1 MAACA
6 IRWDDNLGAE
16 SFEWFS
22 EVIGVVGLVRQQA
35 LRRRDIVEQRGRD
48 ADVGNVA
55 WRQDEGDRLA
65 LSVGQ
70 SVDLAGPSAT

>member
-1 MAACA
+1 MVC
-6 IRWDDNLGAE
+6 
-16 SFEWFS
+16 
-22 EVIGVVGLVRQQA
+22 VICLVCEKTAGWLYPLQQ
-35 LRRRDIVEQRGRD
+35 GGGD

-55 WRQDEGDRLA
+55 WRQDEGDRFA